1 MRSSNP
7 TPTHQLHPFA
17 GRAWRDLARFVG
29 EALAAGLITSF
40 VLALATFI
48 VSTHAAA
55 APGARDDAPRGGL
68 LLRSAPDAPPV
79 PAPLLATDVLRKSLE
94 ELRRVANPVTYMSSP
109 GPKARRRGRVVAR
122 SVRDGRI
129 RPRPVSPSRGRG
141 GSVGRSTGCPAW
153 ARRCAGPGSGGG
165 WRPVSDSEGAPGAWS
180 ERTCARGANRRVG
193 CDTATGAVAAAGPLR
208 SLQRLGTNDPS

>member
-1 MRSSNP
+1 MHRL
-7 TPTHQLHPFA
+7 TFA
-17 GRAWRDLARFVG
+17 G
-29 EALAAGLITSF
+29 
-40 VLALATFI
+40 
-48 VSTHAAA
+48 
-55 APGARDDAPRGGL
+55 P
-68 LLRSAPDAPPV
+68 RSAPTATPAKVQPRGRAGRVDDAARLECRASN
-79 PAPLLATDVLRKSLE
+79 PA
-94 ELRRVANPVTYMSSP
+94 TYMSSP

-141 GSVGRSTGCPAW
+141 GSVGRSTGCPAL

-180 ERTCARGANRRVG
+180 ERTCARRANRRVG